1 MDYKNLCKAA
11 SDSRQ
16 KLIPLTLAIL
26 MIVAVSINVSH
37 ADLTE
42 MTKLANMD
50 AQYADFFGSAVS
62 VRGNYAIVGA
72 PSDDEMFR
80 NNTGSASVFQLSGS
94 TWALMGDKLVAV
106 DGQPNDTF
114 GSAVSISGDYAIV
127 GVPFASYPE
136 TLKFYGAAYIYR
148 RVGDVWVRD
157 VRLTA
162 SDKEVNDYFATS
174 VWIAGDYAIVGAPF
188 DDDNGQDS
196 GSAYI
201 FERSAED
208 GSWSQVKKLVAS
220 DGAAGDHFGNSV
232 SISGNYAVVGAHSED
247 NSMGVDAGSVYFFQ
261 RSEGVWGDEQK
272 LVDINGD
279 DVDAFGRSVAIY
291 GRTAIVGAD
300 QHDDESGDNTG
311 SATIVKYWN
320 NTWLPSAYLK
330 APDREALDYFGFSVS
345 ISADTV
351 VIGAFNGDGMAADSG
366 AAYVFQKTSE
376 DDTTPVTGWDL
387 LAKLI
392 ASDGAA
398 GDKFGYSVS
407 ISGPYALIGATQ
419 DNNSAGS
426 AYMYD
431 IFPGPSPGSGSMP
444 GIPLLLLDD

>member
-1 MDYKNLCKAA
+1 MGYKNLCKAI
-11 SDSRQ
+11 SNSRQ
-16 KLIPLTLAIL
+16 RLIPFTLAIF
-26 MIVAVSINVSH
+26 MVVAVCINASH

-42 MTKLANMD
+42 IAKLANVD
-50 AQYADFFGSAVS
+50 AQAADFFGSAVS

-114 GSAVSISGDYAIV
+114 GSAASISGDYAII

-136 TLKFYGAAYIYR
+136 TLKFYGAAYIYK

-162 SDKEVNDYFATS
+162 SDKGVSDYFGTS

-201 FERSAED
+201 FERSTED

-232 SISGNYAVVGAHSED
+232 SISGNYAVVGAHSDD
-247 NSMGVDAGSVYFFQ
+247 NIKGVDAGAVYFFQ
-261 RSEGVWGDEQK
+261 RSEGVWGDEQE
-272 LVDINGD
+272 LFDLYGD
-279 DVDAFGRSVAIY
+279 DGDAFGWSVAIY
-291 GRTAIVGAD
+291 GRMAIVGAY

-311 SATIVKYWN
+311 SAIIVKYWN
-320 NTWLPSAYLK
+320 NFWFRSASLE
-330 APDREALDYFGFSVS
+330 APDREAMDYFGYSVS

-351 VIGAFNGDGMAADSG
+351 IIGAFNGNGMVADSG
-366 AAYVFQKTSE
+366 AAYVFRRTSE
-376 DDTTPVTGWDL
+376 DDTTYETVWDP

-431 IFPGPSPGSGSMP
+431 IFSGSGVMP
-444 GIPLLLLDD
+444 GIQLLLLDD